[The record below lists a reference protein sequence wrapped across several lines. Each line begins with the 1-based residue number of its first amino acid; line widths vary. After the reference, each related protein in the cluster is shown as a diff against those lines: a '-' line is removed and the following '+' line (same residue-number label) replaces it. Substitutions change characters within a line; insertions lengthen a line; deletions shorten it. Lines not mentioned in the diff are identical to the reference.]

1 MHSQY
6 GWEDYE
12 FWCRCAAFGIRGE
25 RVDEILAEYRFHQAS
40 MLRTVTDLTENKMRL
55 IRGLEARHR
64 WLTISRRLEGQAGAL
79 SAADIG

>member
-1 MHSQY
+1 
-6 GWEDYE
+6 
-12 FWCRCAAFGIRGE
+12 
-25 RVDEILAEYRFHQAS
+25 